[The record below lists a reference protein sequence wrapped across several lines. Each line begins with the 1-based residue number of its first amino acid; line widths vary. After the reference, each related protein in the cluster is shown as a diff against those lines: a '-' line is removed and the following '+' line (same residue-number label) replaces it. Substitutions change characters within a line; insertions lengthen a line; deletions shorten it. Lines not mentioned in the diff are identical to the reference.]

1 MQSLQQS
8 SKKEQLFA
16 FFLLLIGC
24 ACVRARERNTN
35 NCSGYTGKPDPDP
48 EPRTPNKK
56 KAEPEGS
63 TRSRPEQFIIPLAPV
78 HLPSPWRAKVRF
90 GQARSRYTHAKSHR
104 SKTYSVV
111 NTRWHSLRMSLPR

>member
-8 SKKEQLFA
+8 SEKEQLFA
-16 FFLLLIGC
+16 FFLFIDRLR
-24 ACVRARERNTN
+24 VRARA
-35 NCSGYTGKPDPDP
+35 GKKHEQLFGLHREARPR
-48 EPRTPNKK
+48 PRTPNKK